1 MKVAAN
7 GFDEAAGLRPI
18 EAIGRREV
26 RCVIGEQDSRRN
38 QPQDRGVGRRQVSC
52 ALSGWRGR
60 QPRQRLQSWCAGG
73 ALKAALAVHHR
84 SVRRDGEAICIG
96 FTETSGLRS
105 VSPSSCAVSGLG
117 FRIRERTKRS
127 MIEGMGALLK
137 RGVVSNN
144 ALKPTRSPQTA
155 WGPRGLVQCSAGSC
169 EASSK
174 ETWK

>member
-1 MKVAAN
+1 MCPIRVARSSTQAK
-7 GFDEAAGLRPI
+7 APVL
-18 EAIGRREV
+18 V
-26 RCVIGEQDSRRN
+26 RGSRA
-38 QPQDRGVGRRQVSC
+38 QSSARGASPVAV
-52 ALSGWRGR
+52 
-60 QPRQRLQSWCAGG
+60 PRA
-73 ALKAALAVHHR
+73 
-84 SVRRDGEAICIG
+84 EAICMG

-105 VSPSSCAVSGLG
+105 VSPSSSAVSGLG
-117 FRIRERTKRS
+117 FRIRERKKRS
-127 MIEGMGALLK
+127 MIEGMRALLK